1 MHIAQTIA
9 IPCTTEARLTGALAA
24 RAQIAGIIAVVASIA
39 CMFGA
44 AAYTSIDNAQ
54 QQAAVWRSQH

>member
-1 MHIAQTIA
+1 MHTAHTIA
-9 IPCTTEARLTGALAA
+9 IPVEAEAHVTCTLVAHT
-24 RAQIAGIIAVVASIA
+24 QIAGIIAVVALIA

-44 AAYTSIDNAQ
+44 AAYTSINNAQ